1 VAEIRAIAATPASH
15 PRHTLHAPDRAWPE
29 TNCYLDLW
37 IGLLSAIGQDPRPV
51 LGVAASL
58 DWEADHVTFLKPC
71 AADLFQLTGAVLHEL
86 ALYDSTARQV
96 ASQVA
101 RGAVPLIEV
110 DAFFLP
116 DTEGAAYRERHTKT
130 TIGIVAMDPDAGW
143 IDYVHN
149 AGLFRLSGDD
159 FCGVLGVAPHPSLL
173 FPYAELV
180 RLPASPPAADQ
191 QRAHARACLRRF
203 AATRQPGNPI
213 TRFAAALPALM
224 TEAGGDGL
232 AVHALCFNTARQLG
246 SAFGLF
252 SDHLSWLGAEWRE
265 AAALADNA
273 KTLQFQIARAARRG
287 RDDPGIATLLEEM
300 AGQWLRVMSEADAA
314 SALCG
319 K

>member
-1 VAEIRAIAATPASH
+1 MAEIRAIAATPASH
-15 PRHTLHAPDRAWPE
+15 PRHALHGQDRAWPE

-58 DWEADHVTFLKPC
+58 DWEADHFTFLKPC

-86 ALYDSTARQV
+86 ALYDGTARQV
-96 ASQVA
+96 EAQLA

-130 TIGIVAMDPDAGW
+130 TIGIVAMDSEANW

-159 FCGVLGVAPHPSLL
+159 FSGVLGLLPHTSLL

-180 RLPASPPAADQ
+180 RLPASPPGAET
-191 QRAHARACLRRF
+191 QRRHAQRCLPRF
-203 AATRQPGNPI
+203 AATRQKGNPI
-213 TRFAAALPALM
+213 TRFAEALPALM
-224 TEAGGDGL
+224 ARAAGDSQ
-232 AVHALCFNTARQLG
+232 AVHALCFNTARQIG

-265 AAALADNA
+265 AAGLADSA

-287 RDDPGIATLLEEM
+287 RDDPGIVALLEEM
-300 AGQWLRVMSEADAA
+300 AGQWGRAMSEADAA